1 VALDGVDLDVR
12 PGEVHA
18 LIGENGAGKTTLMN
32 LLAGAFPPDAGSMR
46 LDGRD
51 YAPRDAA
58 DARRRGVAHIHQEL
72 SLCPHLSVA
81 ENVLLGAEP
90 ARRGMVDFRR
100 MEQRAAGLLA
110 ELGRETL
117 DPRRRVAELGLPDRQ
132 AVEICRALASD
143 AKIVL
148 MDEPTSRLPRD
159 SVTRLF
165 ETIRRMR
172 GRGHAV
178 LYVSHFL
185 EEVREIADR
194 FTVLRDGRSVATG
207 ELAAT
212 TDDELLEQ
220 MLGRALGPRLAS
232 SRSDGSRRIGEALL
246 EVEGLA
252 LPPELVSATLT
263 LRRGEILG
271 IAGLVGSGRTALL
284 RCLFGLDRPAA
295 GRIRLRGRDVP
306 ADRLSSGRQIRRGVG
321 YLSEDRQREGLALP
335 MSIADNVTL
344 TRLDACSRA
353 GWVDLSGQDA
363 QATRALQPLR
373 VRSSGPRTPVH
384 RLSGGNRQKVAVG
397 RLLHQDPDVLLLDE
411 PARGVDV
418 GAREDIFREIAAL
431 AGNGKGV
438 LMVSSYVPELLD
450 VCDTIAVMTRGRL
463 SAPRPA
469 TAWSPE
475 SILEAAVGRG

>member
-1 VALDGVDLDVR
+1 VALDGVDLGVR

-90 ARRGMVDFRR
+90 ARHGMVDFRR
-100 MEQRAAGLLA
+100 MERRAAELLA

-232 SRSDGSRRIGEALL
+232 GRSDGSRRIGEALL

-295 GRIRLRGRDVP
+295 GRIRFRGRDVP
-306 ADRLSSGRQIRRGVG
+306 TDRLSSGRQIRRGLG

-344 TRLDACSRA
+344 TRLDTCSRA
-353 GWVDLSGQDA
+353 GWVDLSAQDVLSE
-363 QATRALQPLR
+363 RAVRPLR
-373 VRSSGPRTPVH
+373 VRSAGPRTPVH

-418 GAREDIFREIAAL
+418 GAREDIFREVAAL
-431 AGNGKGV
+431 AASGKAV
-438 LMVSSYVPELLD
+438 LMVNSYVPELLD

-463 SAPRPA
+463 SAPRA
-469 TAWSPE
+469 ASAWTPE